1 LTEYHAL
8 FYNKKKIY
16 NKMLKRV
23 NGFTGKLGNVGFIP
37 TKSFPITNPTEP
49 IQNEIKTQIQKPYT
63 EKERKSKFQK
73 K

>member
-1 LTEYHAL
+1 
-8 FYNKKKIY
+8 
-16 NKMLKRV
+16 MLKRV

-37 TKSFPITNPTEP
+37 TKSFPITNPIEP
-49 IQNEIKTQIQKPYT
+49 IQNETKTQIQKPYI